1 MEKIKV
7 LTDQC
12 IGCGACVGIDPEHFD
27 FNEDGLSH
35 VISEENLES
44 EALKDAI
51 DSCPVG
57 IISLEESAEEFDSEK
72 NLEEC
77 AENHDAES
85 TMGKNEPEDETD
97 SSNMED
103 IETPSKIKKEDVVD
117 EEI

>member
-57 IISLEESAEEFDSEK
+57 IISLEESTEEFNSE
-72 NLEEC
+72 NVLEENEL
-77 AENHDAES
+77 ENATDLSES
-85 TMGKNEPEDETD
+85 
-97 SSNMED
+97 ED
-103 IETPSKIKKEDVVD
+103 IETPSTIKNEDVVD

>member
-57 IISLEESAEEFDSEK
+57 IISLEESTEEFNSE
-72 NLEEC
+72 NALEE
-77 AENHDAES
+77 NVL
-85 TMGKNEPEDETD
+85 EDETD
-97 SSNMED
+97 ESKFED
-103 IETPSKIKKEDVVD
+103 IETPSTIKNEDVVD

>member
-57 IISLEESAEEFDSEK
+57 IISLEESTEEFNSE
-72 NLEEC
+72 NALDENELE
-77 AENHDAES
+77 DATDLSES
-85 TMGKNEPEDETD
+85 
-97 SSNMED
+97 ED
-103 IETPSKIKKEDVVD
+103 IETPSTIKNEDVVD

>member
-57 IISLEESAEEFDSEK
+57 IISLEESTEEFNSE
-72 NLEEC
+72 NALEE
-77 AENHDAES
+77 NVL
-85 TMGKNEPEDETD
+85 EDETD
-97 SSNMED
+97 LSESED
-103 IETPSKIKKEDVVD
+103 IETPSTIKNEDVVD

>member
-7 LTDQC
+7 LTEQC

-57 IISLEESAEEFDSEK
+57 IISLEESTEEFNSE
-72 NLEEC
+72 NALEE
-77 AENHDAES
+77 NV
-85 TMGKNEPEDETD
+85 PEDETD
-97 SSNMED
+97 ESEFED
-103 IETPSKIKKEDVVD
+103 IETPSTIKNEDVVD

>member
-57 IISLEESAEEFDSEK
+57 IISLEESTEEFNSE
-72 NLEEC
+72 NALEENVL
-77 AENHDAES
+77 EDATDLSES
-85 TMGKNEPEDETD
+85 
-97 SSNMED
+97 ED
-103 IETPSKIKKEDVVD
+103 IETPSTIKNEDVVD

>member
-7 LTDQC
+7 LTEQC

-57 IISLEESAEEFDSEK
+57 IISLEESTEEFNSE
-72 NLEEC
+72 NVLEEN
-77 AENHDAES
+77 ELEDATDLSES
-85 TMGKNEPEDETD
+85 
-97 SSNMED
+97 ED
-103 IETPSKIKKEDVVD
+103 IETPSTIKNEDVVD

>member
-44 EALKDAI
+44 
-51 DSCPVG
+51 PVG
-57 IISLEESAEEFDSEK
+57 IISLEESTEEFNSE
-72 NLEEC
+72 NVLEEN
-77 AENHDAES
+77 ELEDATDLSES
-85 TMGKNEPEDETD
+85 
-97 SSNMED
+97 ED
-103 IETPSKIKKEDVVD
+103 IETPSTIKNEDVVD

>member
-57 IISLEESAEEFDSEK
+57 IISLEESTEEFNSE
-72 NLEEC
+72 NALEE
-77 AENHDAES
+77 NVL
-85 TMGKNEPEDETD
+85 EDETD
-97 SSNMED
+97 SSELED
-103 IETPSKIKKEDVVD
+103 IETPSTIKNEDVVD